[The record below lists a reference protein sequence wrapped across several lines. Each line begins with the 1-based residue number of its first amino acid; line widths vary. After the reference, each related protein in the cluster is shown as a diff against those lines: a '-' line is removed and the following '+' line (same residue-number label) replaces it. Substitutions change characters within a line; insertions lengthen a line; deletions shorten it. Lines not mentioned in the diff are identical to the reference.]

1 LEGYTREEWNR
12 RLTSYVVM
20 NDLKILYFLQYVGW
34 YEDNSVGG
42 IENSIN
48 KMVEADPN
56 FGKYI

>member
-1 LEGYTREEWNR
+1 M
-12 RLTSYVVM
+12 SYVIM

-42 IENSIN
+42 IANNIN

>member
-1 LEGYTREEWNR
+1 M
-12 RLTSYVVM
+12 SYVIM